1 MISML
6 EEIDTEFN
14 ALFEEQNQLI
24 ENRNAVMKP
33 HEKSEAYL
41 NNLNKAFEELLPGY
55 RHRFERL
62 ETELLA
68 NQDICDCLYGP
79 FVDYSIFN
87 KPYLYEENKRTIRQN
102 NSNRSI
108 HFSYLYY

>member
-1 MISML
+1 ML
-6 EEIDTEFN
+6 EWLNVEFN
-14 ALFEEQNQLI
+14 ALFEKQNELI
-24 ENRNAVMKP
+24 KNRHGVMKP
-33 HEKSEAYL
+33 HEKSEAHL
-41 NNLNKAFEELLPGY
+41 NNLNKAFEELLSGY
-55 RHRFERL
+55 RQRFERL

-87 KPYLYEENKRTIRQN
+87 KAFLYEENKRTIRQN

-108 HFSYLYY
+108 HHSYLYY